1 MDFRMSDT
9 YTVHAVR
16 NVSFS
21 IHKGEIFG
29 LVGESGSGKSTIAR
43 LFSGI
48 YRPTKGNVYYKGVIV
63 NGEHA
68 QTVQQVRMRKEVQIV
83 FQDSTAALNPRMT
96 VLEILEEPLRIQHLR
111 SSEQDCRQKAE
122 EVLEKVGLRA
132 SYLEK
137 HPSELSGGQ
146 CQRVAIARTLM
157 MRPRLIIADEPIASM
172 DVSLQAQIV
181 NLFRELQRE
190 QGFSML
196 FIAHDLG
203 VIRYLSDTVGVMLD
217 GKLVEIAP
225 KEKLFR
231 EPLHPYTQSLLSA
244 MHIPDPIV
252 ERQKTMYRYDRGQV
266 LGTHMELHD
275 GDHYVLCG

>member
-1 MDFRMSDT
+1 M
-9 YTVHAVR
+9 
-16 NVSFS
+16 
-21 IHKGEIFG
+21 
-29 LVGESGSGKSTIAR
+29 ESMPR
-43 LFSGI
+43 L
-48 YRPTKGNVYYKGVIV
+48 
-63 NGEHA
+63 
-68 QTVQQVRMRKEVQIV
+68 
-83 FQDSTAALNPRMT
+83 
-96 VLEILEEPLRIQHLR
+96 LEILEEPLRIQHLR